1 MDNIFDFLPIIVAVL
16 VFLVRL
22 FSKKQTPETT
32 EPTNTPT
39 EAGSFEDLLKQI
51 TKQINEAKE
60 QQPNTNQQGNK
71 KIQPQTTA
79 TGEIIGKE
87 KGLSEIER
95 KKDQHFKPYEVK
107 KETKK
112 IQEQKP
118 LTSKYTPE
126 SQVKEV
132 YKGEKGLTKEQ
143 REKAEKV
150 NPYQIQKKKQNK
162 FANILKNKDTFRN
175 ALIVN
180 ELLNRKHF

>member
-1 MDNIFDFLPIIVAVL
+1 MENIFDYLPIIVAVL

-22 FSKKQTPETT
+22 FSKKSQPEAT
-32 EPTNTPT
+32 EPTNAPT
-39 EAGSFEDLLKQI
+39 ETGSFEDLLKQI

-60 QQPNTNQQGNK
+60 QQTVTTQQETKKVKNQT
-71 KIQPQTTA
+71 I
-79 TGEIIGKE
+79 TGEVIGKE
-87 KGLSEIER
+87 KGLSEEQR

-112 IQEQKP
+112 TQTKQEVV
-118 LTSKYTPE
+118 SKYTPE

-132 YKGEKGLTKEQ
+132 FKGEKGLTKQE
-143 REKAEKV
+143 RANIGKSSA
-150 NPYQIQKKKQNK
+150 YQIHKKKENK